1 MPISES
7 IASRILCLP
16 LAAAMDLS
24 AIATI
29 VSLINSSLKS

>member
-16 LAAAMDLS
+16 LNAELS
-24 AIATI
+24 ESDVKKI
-29 VSLINSSLKS
+29 VNILNSNVWL